1 MAAHDHAK
9 AGARGADVDLL
20 QVVEHIYRHVADLH
34 DFPIRQRLPPLALI
48 VVSSL
53 ALAQG
58 PTRVRGTITALE
70 GDVLSVKSREG
81 KDLKL
86 HLVSNVGVTTAKST
100 TLEEL
105 KGKYVG
111 VTAVQKDG
119 RMTALEVHA
128 IPPQAK
134 PGHFA
139 WDLQPQS
146 TMTNANLDGVVQVG
160 AGNEITLNYQG
171 GSQKVLVP
179 PGTPIV
185 AFDPGSRADLKPGET
200 IWTNARTEG
209 GKIVVERLNVSKA
222 GVKPPH

>member
-1 MAAHDHAK
+1 MKRLTLFCLLLATTAA
-9 AGARGADVDLL
+9 
-20 QVVEHIYRHVADLH
+20 
-34 DFPIRQRLPPLALI
+34 F
-48 VVSSL
+48 
-53 ALAQG
+53 AQT
-58 PTRVRGTITALE
+58 PTRVRGTITALD

-86 HLVSNVGVTTAKST
+86 HLASNVGVTTAKKTS
-100 TLEEL
+100 LDEL

-111 VTAVQKDG
+111 VTAIQKDG
-119 RMTALEVHA
+119 KMTALEVHA

-134 PGHFA
+134 PGHFP
-139 WDLQPQS
+139 WDLQPNS
-146 TMTNANLDGVVQVG
+146 TMTNANLDGIAQIG
-160 AGNEITLNYQG
+160 GQSGGGNEITLNYQG

-185 AFDPGSRADLKPGET
+185 AFDPGSRADLKPGEW

-209 GKIVVERLNVSKA
+209 DKIVVERLNVSKG

>member
-1 MAAHDHAK
+1 MS
-9 AGARGADVDLL
+9 R
-20 QVVEHIYRHVADLH
+20 
-34 DFPIRQRLPPLALI
+34 LALLALV

-53 ALAQG
+53 AIAQT
-58 PTRVRGTITALE
+58 PARVRGTITSIE

-81 KDLKL
+81 KDLKV
-86 HLVSNVGVTTAKST
+86 HLAQNVGVTTAKAAS
-100 TLEEL
+100 LEQL

-111 VTAVQKDG
+111 VTAVQKEG

-134 PGHFA
+134 PGHFP
-139 WDLQPQS
+139 WDLAPQS
-146 TMTNANLDGVVQVG
+146 TMTNANLDGIAQASG
-160 AGNEITLNYQG
+160 GNEITLNYQG

-185 AFDPGSRADLKPGET
+185 VFDRGTRADLKPGEY
-200 IWTNARTEG
+200 IWSNARQEADG
-209 GKIVVERLNVSKA
+209 RIVAERLNVSKD

>member
-1 MAAHDHAK
+1 MKRFA
-9 AGARGADVDLL
+9 LL
-20 QVVEHIYRHVADLH
+20 FL
-34 DFPIRQRLPPLALI
+34 LLTTTLAF
-48 VVSSL
+48 
-53 ALAQG
+53 AQA

-86 HLVSNVGVTTAKST
+86 HLASNVAVTTAKKSS
-100 TLEEL
+100 LGDL

-111 VTAVQKDG
+111 VTAVNKG
-119 RMTALEVHA
+119 GKMTALEVHA

-134 PGHFA
+134 PGHFP
-139 WDLQPQS
+139 WDLAPDS
-146 TMTNANLDGVVQVG
+146 TMTNANLDGIAQVG
-160 AGNEITLNYQG
+160 GGDAGGNEITLNYQG

-200 IWTNARTEG
+200 IWTNARQEG
-209 GKIVVERLNVSKA
+209 DKIIVERLNVSKD
-222 GVKPPH
+222 GVRPPH

>member
-1 MAAHDHAK
+1 MK
-9 AGARGADVDLL
+9 R
-20 QVVEHIYRHVADLH
+20 
-34 DFPIRQRLPPLALI
+34 LALLFLL
-48 VVSSL
+48 L
-53 ALAQG
+53 ATTAAFAQA
-58 PTRVRGTITALE
+58 PTRVRGTITALD

-86 HLVSNVGVTTAKST
+86 HLVSNVGVTTAKNSS
-100 TLEEL
+100 LEDL

-134 PGHFA
+134 PGHFP
-139 WDLQPQS
+139 WDLAPNS
-146 TMTNANLDGVVQVG
+146 TMTNANLDGIAQVG
-160 AGNEITLNYQG
+160 GQSGGGNEITLSYQG
-171 GSQKVLVP
+171 GSQKVIVP

-185 AFDPGSRADLKPGET
+185 AFDPGSRSDLKVGET
-200 IWTNARTEG
+200 IWTNARTESD
-209 GKIVVERLNVSKA
+209 GKIVVERLNVSKD

>member
-1 MAAHDHAK
+1 M
-9 AGARGADVDLL
+9 
-20 QVVEHIYRHVADLH
+20 
-34 DFPIRQRLPPLALI
+34 QRLAFLVLILA
-48 VVSSL
+48 SSL
-53 ALAQG
+53 AIAQA
-58 PTRVRGTITALE
+58 PTRVRGTITSLD

-86 HLVSNVGVTTAKST
+86 HLASNVGVTTAKNT
-100 TLEEL
+100 TLADL

-119 RMTALEVHA
+119 KMTALEVHA

-134 PGHFA
+134 PGHFP

-146 TMTNANLDGVVQVG
+146 TMTNANLDGVAQVG
-160 AGNEITLNYQG
+160 GGNEITLNYQG

-185 AFDPGSRADLKPGET
+185 AFDPGSRADLKPGEW
-200 IWTNARTEG
+200 IWTNARTEAD

>member
-1 MAAHDHAK
+1 MK
-9 AGARGADVDLL
+9 R
-20 QVVEHIYRHVADLH
+20 
-34 DFPIRQRLPPLALI
+34 LALLSLI
-48 VVSSL
+48 LVSSL
-53 ALAQG
+53 AIAQA
-58 PTRVRGTITALE
+58 PTRVRGTITSVD

-86 HLVSNVGVTTAKST
+86 HLASNVGVTTAKKA
-100 TLEEL
+100 TLDEL

-119 RMTALEVHA
+119 KMTALEVHA

-134 PGHFA
+134 PGHFP
-139 WDLQPQS
+139 WDLAPNS
-146 TMTNANLDGVVQVG
+146 TMTNANLDGVAQASG
-160 AGNEITLNYQG
+160 GNEITLNYQG
-171 GSQKVLVP
+171 GSQKVVVP

-185 AFDPGSRADLKPGET
+185 TFEPGSRSDLKVGET

-209 GKIVVERLNVSKA
+209 DKIIVERLNVSKD